1 MIVII
6 YIVYTPPAPQLE
18 NMVINTCSFIL
29 KSLGFNENDHFVNGF
44 EICFF
49 GSFAAMNFPIRR
61 TRICIVTK
69 PIDS

>member
-6 YIVYTPPAPQLE
+6 YIYTPLAPQLE
-18 NMVINTCSFIL
+18 NMVINTCSFML

-49 GSFAAMNFPIRR
+49 GSFAAMNFPIRK
-61 TRICIVTK
+61 TRIYIVTE
-69 PIDS
+69 PINS